1 MAAKQARD
9 AGGEKTDQ
17 AVDRT
22 EARNDEDRS
31 SVGAPLATQRPAM
44 ADPAPDVSNAD
55 IDIQSVSLDTGHS
68 THIENPDPNPNDLR
82 PAPGPSAIEV
92 LGVPSE
98 DPTENAFEA
107 TREGASR

>member
-1 MAAKQARD
+1 MTPRQARD
-9 AGGEKTDQ
+9 AGGEKTDPP
-17 AVDRT
+17 VDRT

-31 SVGAPLATQRPAM
+31 SVGAPLATQRSAT

-55 IDIQSVSLDTGHS
+55 IDLAAVSFDTGHS
-68 THIENPDPNPNDLR
+68 THMENPDPNPNDLR